1 MTFHDTLPRRGPT
14 QPTIGLTVISGY
26 GASLASLRLP
36 TTVPSLIISRTF
48 PPGGLWWRLMP
59 PFGHWS
65 ADPSAERAFDR
76 LRHPLRG
83 RYVALSSAASSVEN
97 ENDIRGEIFGY
108 RSALIK
114 LMYRRTGLSCGYRR
128 RLYPAACP
136 ILRTPTERG
145 RKSWC
150 DLAGRRRQL
159 TSVYFED
166 CRHIFFGMA
175 SNSIG

>member
-1 MTFHDTLPRRGPT
+1 MRMAKPPEAT
-14 QPTIGLTVISGY
+14 QPTEWHRTAAF
-26 GASLASLRLP
+26 GASRVFACFAGEGLLAEPIAVLQLQ
-36 TTVPSLIISRTF
+36 
-48 PPGGLWWRLMP
+48 WRELVFMP

-65 ADPSAERAFDR
+65 ANPSAERAFDR
-76 LRHPLRG
+76 VCDPLRG

-97 ENDIRGEIFGY
+97 ENDIRGQIFGY
-108 RSALIK
+108 RSALVK

-150 DLAGRRRQL
+150 GLAGRHRPL